1 MVRAGRG
8 LKVAGG
14 GIGKGTVDE
23 PMMMGAA
30 LLMRLMQV
38 LETVMAEPGC
48 RVWDPRTKCKD
59 ESAVM
64 G

>member
-23 PMMMGAA
+23 PTMMAAA
-30 LLMRLMQV
+30 LLMRLMGV
-38 LETVMAEPGC
+38 LETVMAEPGW
-48 RVWDPRTKCKD
+48 RV
-59 ESAVM
+59 
-64 G
+64 